1 MVNKYVICSYRVREF
16 RHFSDK
22 SDVYSFGVFL
32 LELMSGQEAMKLLSS
47 DSNQNL
53 VEWVS
58 SSSHKMFMHTV
69 FPDLNKPM
77 VLFNIVK
84 TIYNLEV
91 AYN

>member
-1 MVNKYVICSYRVREF
+1 MKSISFCELYVICSYRVREF

-58 SSSHKMFMHTV
+58 CRSHEIFLHT
-69 FPDLNKPM
+69 
-77 VLFNIVK
+77 LF
-84 TIYNLEV
+84 
-91 AYN
+91 ADF